1 MDNADRPLRDFPLVE
16 PEEEGRRGEGEDDG
30 ELDGKLG
37 ILATQLVK
45 KNAKNP
51 PASRRSKGGAVSSAR
66 LETTEILFALLTCYC
81 GEL

>member
-45 KNAKNP
+45 KKRKTLQP
-51 PASRRSKGGAVSSAR
+51 PGEVKAAR
-66 LETTEILFALLTCYC
+66 YPRHD
-81 GEL
+81 